1 MASPV
6 WRANLTFGAP
16 VSGRDVAT
24 QIGHLTT
31 IVVVIVEVVGPPVG
45 GGVEISTLT
54 TQERWLVA
62 AIVRRSAHGHLYGG
76 GPVCG
81 SLLGEADWIASDSVP
96 KR

>member
-31 IVVVIVEVVGPPVG
+31 IVVVIVEVVGPPVD

-62 AIVRRSAHGHLYGG
+62 AIVSPTSSSWAGRRSTLSSRALVWRWPGVWQPAWRG
-76 GPVCG
+76 
-81 SLLGEADWIASDSVP
+81 
-96 KR
+96 